1 MNTGLKTGG
10 EMEITKQGKIKI
22 NTSIYKYPGVAV
34 IQLKISSNTSCE
46 VNTGCI
52 IENNKTIP
60 FVLLFPLDGGKFTEI
75 IFPEYEGWHALMA
88 GIDKYYLNV
97 VFVKIEEG

>member
-1 MNTGLKTGG
+1 
-10 EMEITKQGKIKI
+10 MEITKQGKIKI
-22 NTSIYKYPGVAV
+22 NTSIYKYPDVAV
-34 IQLKISSNTSCE
+34 IQLKISSHCE